1 MVDKREEKDMRK
13 SLQFKVEPLRH
24 KWPLFAI
31 GVMGGGNEFVLS
43 LWLIDFRISWGY

>member
-1 MVDKREEKDMRK
+1 MQK
-13 SLQFKVEPLRH
+13 SLQFKVELLRH